1 MRSLLT
7 DLLMQRLAKQ
17 LSGTLNKRL
26 YDTLCQ
32 AILAR
37 AITTGSRLPSSRDLP
52 QQLSLSRNTVLAT
65 YEQLLA
71 EGYIETRPG
80 CGTFVTEQLPD
91 GNMERVPD
99 AQEGSSHAAAPAR
112 SRRGMNLLG
121 YAGASARQWG
131 AFMPGIS
138 DIASFPHDLW
148 RRTQTRLMRRI
159 KPEQLSYFTD
169 GWQPGV
175 AVGADGVSARGPLS
189 GVHAGAGADHRRHP
203 PGHGSSGQ
211 DAM

>member
-26 YDTLCQ
+26 YDTLRQ

-37 AITTGSRLPSSRDLP
+37 AITPGSRLPSSRDLA

-80 CGTFVTEQLPD
+80 SGTFVTEQLPD
-91 GNMERVPD
+91 DNMGRVPD
-99 AQEGSSHAAAPAR
+99 AQEGSSHTAAPAL
-112 SRRGMNLLG
+112 SRC
-121 YAGASARQWG
+121 
-131 AFMPGIS
+131 
-138 DIASFPHDLW
+138 
-148 RRTQTRLMRRI
+148 
-159 KPEQLSYFTD
+159 
-169 GWQPGV
+169 
-175 AVGADGVSARGPLS
+175 
-189 GVHAGAGADHRRHP
+189 
-203 PGHGSSGQ
+203 
-211 DAM
+211 